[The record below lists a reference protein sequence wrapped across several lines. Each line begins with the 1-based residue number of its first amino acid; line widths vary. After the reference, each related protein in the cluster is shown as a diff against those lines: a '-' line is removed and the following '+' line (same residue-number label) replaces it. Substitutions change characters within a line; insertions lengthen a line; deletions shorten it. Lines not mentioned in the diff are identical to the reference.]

1 MSKKEGGKIKI
12 PWICGILTPI
22 VSFTCVLLAIFSYP
36 EFSWTEN
43 ALSDLG
49 VIVGFTASLFNFG
62 IMAGGVL
69 AFVFALGL
77 HGILKKTVIG
87 RIGAVAFSLA
97 TLALIAIG
105 VFPENMKP
113 MHYFAS
119 VAFFALFP
127 IAMLVIS
134 IAFALVGKLKMGL
147 FTFLMAIFAAAVWTA
162 QFSLRFVSGVA
173 IPEKVS
179 GLSVS
184 VWVVVLSS
192 AMLKEASHSNN

>member
-1 MSKKEGGKIKI
+1 M
-12 PWICGILTPI
+12 
-22 VSFTCVLLAIFSYP
+22 SFTCVLLAIFSYP

-49 VIVGFTASLFNFG
+49 VIVGSTASLFNFG
-62 IMAGGVL
+62 LMAGGVL

-77 HGILKKTVIG
+77 YNILKRSTIG
-87 RIGAVAFSLA
+87 RIGGVAFILA

-134 IAFALVGKLKMGL
+134 IAFALFDKMKMGL
-147 FTFLMAIFAAAVWTA
+147 FTFLMAMVAAAVWTA

-173 IPEKVS
+173 IPEAIS
-179 GLSVS
+179 ALSVS
-184 VWVVVLSS
+184 VWAVVLSS
-192 AMLKEASHSNN
+192 VMLKEAARSDN